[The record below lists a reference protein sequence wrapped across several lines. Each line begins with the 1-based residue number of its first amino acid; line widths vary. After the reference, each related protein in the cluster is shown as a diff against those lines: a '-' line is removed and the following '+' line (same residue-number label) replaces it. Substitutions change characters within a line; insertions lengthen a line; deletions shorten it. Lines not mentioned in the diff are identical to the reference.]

1 MRNRTLIMYASK
13 YGCTEKAAMLL
24 KSRLGEAEV
33 MNLKYA
39 EVPALASYDTVI
51 LGSSIYFGKIRK
63 EMALFT
69 SKYQQELLNKRLGL
83 FVCAG
88 MTGEKAEEELKQAY
102 SEVLYN
108 KALAKEILG
117 DEIDPEKISTLDRWI
132 LRMVKGK
139 GHEAGAGL
147 SVDKLDKFV
156 LTMSRS

>member
-1 MRNRTLIMYASK
+1 M
-13 YGCTEKAAMLL
+13 
-24 KSRLGEAEV
+24 
-33 MNLKYA
+33 
-39 EVPALASYDTVI
+39 
-51 LGSSIYFGKIRK
+51 
-63 EMALFT
+63 
-69 SKYQQELLNKRLGL
+69 

-139 GHEAGAGL
+139 GHEAGGGL